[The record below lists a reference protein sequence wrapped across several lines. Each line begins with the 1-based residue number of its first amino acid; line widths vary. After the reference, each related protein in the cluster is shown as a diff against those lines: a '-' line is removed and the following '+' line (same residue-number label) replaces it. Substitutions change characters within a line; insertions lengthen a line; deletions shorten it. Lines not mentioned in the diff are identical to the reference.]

1 MQRRWGRVAACAG
14 LLVILA
20 ATLTPEPS
28 QSRAAEATPLW
39 CLVCGEYGGVDVLN
53 NILLFMPFALGLR
66 LAGVSCRTVVITGAV
81 LSLGIETLQLF
92 AIPGRDASL
101 SDVLTNTLGSWLGA
115 VAGAR
120 WRTLLRPRSRRALQ
134 LAWGASAGWLVLQV
148 GTAVLL
154 RPWIRGG
161 PLHSEWRP
169 DTPGRLPFS
178 GEVTSASVS
187 GMEVAPG
194 AVDSAGELSR
204 RLGRGRISL
213 RLEIQAGDTATHWS
227 TVYRLTG
234 PHGPVLQLD
243 ALGSHLV
250 FQPPAGAQFLRLRAP
265 RLLIENAISPS
276 AAVTLMARER
286 HDTLWGRAGPVPGR
300 EAIHVL
306 SPSQSWTLLS
316 PFLYAYGREARLVTG
331 CWLALLLGVIG
342 YWWAQALSRPRGPAA
357 AIVVVCLGLGL
368 VPLIF
373 GYPAVHWS
381 EWLGGL
387 LGLLGGCAVANGGPY
402 FGKTCDS
409 PFIRESC

>member
-1 MQRRWGRVAACAG
+1 MQRRWGRLAAAAG
-14 LLVILA
+14 LVVILA

-53 NILLFMPFALGLR
+53 NILLFIPFALGLR
-66 LAGVSCRTVVITGAV
+66 LAGVPLRTVVLAGAL

-92 AIPGRDASL
+92 AIAGRDASL

-115 VAGAR
+115 VAGGH
-120 WRTLLRPRSRRALQ
+120 WRTLLRPRTWRALQ
-134 LAWGASAGWLVLQV
+134 LAGGASAGWLVLQV

-154 RPWIRGG
+154 RPWIPAG
-161 PLHSEWRP
+161 PLQSEWRP

-194 AVDSAGELSR
+194 AVDSAVKLSR
-204 RLGRGRISL
+204 RLSRGLISL
-213 RLEIQAGDTATHWS
+213 RLGIKAGDTATHWS

-234 PHGPVLQLD
+234 PHGAVLQVD
-243 ALGSHLV
+243 ASGPNLI
-250 FQPPAGAQFLRLRAP
+250 FQPPAEAQRLRLWTP
-265 RLLIENAISPS
+265 RLLIENGLSPS
-276 AAVTLMARER
+276 ASLTLVAREG
-286 HDTLWGRAGPVPGR
+286 HDTLWGRVGAISGR
-300 EAIHVL
+300 EAIHIL
-306 SPSQSWTLLS
+306 SPSQSWTLIS

-331 CWLALLLGVIG
+331 CWLALLLGLIG
-342 YWWAQALSRPRGPAA
+342 YWWAQALAWPRGPVAA
-357 AIVVVCLGLGL
+357 SVIACLGLGL
-368 VPLIF
+368 VPLMF
-373 GYPAVHWS
+373 RYPAVHWS

-387 LGLLGGCAVANGGPY
+387 LGILGGCALANGGPY

>member
-1 MQRRWGRVAACAG
+1 MQRRWGRVAAAVG

-20 ATLTPEPS
+20 ATLAPEPS

-53 NILLFMPFALGLR
+53 NILLFIPFAIGLR
-66 LAGVSCRTVVITGAV
+66 LTGFPRQTVVMAGAL
-81 LSLGIETLQLF
+81 LSLGIETLQLL

-101 SDVLTNTLGSWLGA
+101 SDVLTNTLGTWLGA
-115 VAGAR
+115 VAGDC
-120 WRTLLRPRSRRALQ
+120 WRTLLCPRSRHALQ
-134 LAWGASAGWLVLQV
+134 LACGASAGWLVLQI
-148 GTAVLL
+148 GTALLL
-154 RPWIRGG
+154 RPWIPVG
-161 PLHSEWRP
+161 PLQSEWRP

-178 GEVTSASVS
+178 GMVTSASVS

-194 AVDSAGELSR
+194 PVDSSAELSR

-213 RLEIQAGDTATHWS
+213 RLELRAGDTATHWS

-234 PHGPVLQLD
+234 PHGPVLQVD

-250 FQPPAGAQFLRLRAP
+250 FQPPAVAQLLRLRAP
-265 RLLIENAISPS
+265 RLLVENVLSPATS
-276 AAVTLMARER
+276 VTLIARER
-286 HDTLWGRAGPVPGR
+286 HDTVWGRAGPLSGR
-300 EAIHVL
+300 GASYVL
-306 SPSQSWTLLS
+306 SPSQSWTLMS

-342 YWWAQALSRPRGPAA
+342 YWWAQALAWPRGLATGTL
-357 AIVVVCLGLGL
+357 VVGLGLGL

-373 GYPAVHWS
+373 RYPVVHWS

-387 LGLLGGCAVANGGPY
+387 LGMVGGCALANGGPY

-409 PFIRESC
+409 PFIRESS